1 LERKST
7 YKVNTAIENLLCYLW
22 KPVLRG
28 EKEMSARD
36 LSVLISVILIVSM
49 LIIPFPTWLLSILI
63 ILNITL
69 ALLVLLV
76 SMNMTEPL
84 QFSVFPSLLL
94 LLTLYRL
101 GLNVS
106 TTRAILSHG
115 DAGGVVETFGTF
127 VVGGNIVV
135 GLILFLIL
143 IIIQFIVITKG
154 AERVSEVAARFTL
167 DAMPGKQMSIDADLN
182 AGMISEQE
190 ARERR
195 KKVGREADFYG
206 AMDGASKFVKGDA
219 IASIIIVLINLIA
232 GIIIGMLQQ
241 GMGLAD
247 AAKHFS
253 LLSVGD
259 GIVSQIP
266 ALLISTA
273 TGIVVTRAA
282 SEGNLGQEITSQ
294 LLAYPKLLYVAGG
307 TIFLLGLFTPIND
320 LLTIPIAGMLA
331 VGGYMFSKVPKTD
344 KLQLEE
350 MEEASGADEMKSPES
365 VISLLN
371 VDPIEFEFGYG
382 LIPLADTNQGGDL
395 LDRIVMIRRQ
405 LAIELGLVIPVVRIR
420 DNIQLQPNEYRLKI
434 KGNEMARG
442 ELLLDHY
449 LAMSPG
455 IEDDSIEGID
465 TIEPSFGLPAKW
477 ITDGMKERAEIFG
490 YTVVDPPS
498 VVSTH
503 ITEVIKAN
511 AYELLGRQETKQ
523 LIDHVKESYPIL
535 IEEVTPNPL
544 SVGEVQKVL
553 SKLLKENVS
562 IRNLPVIFETLADFG
577 KVTTDTDILAEYVR
591 QALAR
596 QITNQY
602 ASQGETLKVATL
614 SGKAEKSVADA
625 IQQTEHGNYLALD
638 PSISQRILESIAK
651 NIEQFSMMEQTPIV
665 LCSPAVRMYV
675 RQLTERYFP
684 KVPILSYNELEANVE
699 VQSVGVVNVD

>member
-1 LERKST
+1 
-7 YKVNTAIENLLCYLW
+7 
-22 KPVLRG
+22 
-28 EKEMSARD
+28 MQARD
-36 LSVLISVILIVSM
+36 LSVLLMVVLIVAM
-49 LIIPFPTWLLSILI
+49 LIIPLPSWLLSVLI
-63 ILNITL
+63 IINISL
-69 ALLVLLV
+69 ALLVLLTA
-76 SMNMTEPL
+76 MNMKEPL
-84 QFSVFPSLLL
+84 QFSIFPSLLL
-94 LLTLYRL
+94 LLTLFRL

-106 TTRAILSHG
+106 TTRSILSKG
-115 DAGGVVETFGTF
+115 EAGGVVETFGTF
-127 VVGGNIVV
+127 VVGGNVVV
-135 GLILFLIL
+135 GFVVFLIL
-143 IIIQFIVITKG
+143 IIIQFVVITKG

-190 ARERR
+190 ARQRR
-195 KKVGREADFYG
+195 EKIAQEADFYG

-219 IASIIIVLINLIA
+219 IAGMIIVVVNMLF
-232 GIIIGMLQQ
+232 GMVIGVVQQ
-241 GMGLAD
+241 GLD
-247 AAKHFS
+247 VSEAAQRYT
-253 LLSVGD
+253 LLTVGD

-282 SEGNLGQEITSQ
+282 SDSNLGGDIMKQ
-294 LLAYPKLLYVAGG
+294 LFAFPKMLYVTAG

-320 LLTIPIAGMLA
+320 VLTIPIAGLLA
-331 VGGYMFSKVPKTD
+331 LGGYRFSTQTARQEAAPS
-344 KLQLEE
+344 QEE
-350 MEEASGADEMKSPES
+350 TKETEMDELKSPES

-371 VDPIEFEFGYG
+371 VDPIEFEFGYA
-382 LIPLADTNQGGDL
+382 LIPLADANQGGDL

-405 LAIELGLVIPVVRIR
+405 LALELGLVIPVVRIR

-434 KGNEMARG
+434 KGNEVARG

-465 TIEPSFGLPAKW
+465 TVEPAFGLPAKW
-477 ITDGMKERAEIFG
+477 ISEDMKDRAEMLG

-503 ITEVIKAN
+503 ITEVLKAH

-523 LIDHVKESYPIL
+523 LIDHLKESYPVL
-535 IEEVTPNPL
+535 VEEVTPNPL
-544 SVGEVQKVL
+544 SIGEVQKVL
-553 SKLLKENVS
+553 AKLLKEKVS
-562 IRNLPVIFETLADFG
+562 IRNLPLIFETLADFARM
-577 KVTTDTDILAEYVR
+577 TTDTDILTEYVR

-602 ASQGETLKVATL
+602 VIPGEPLKVITL
-614 SGKAEKSVADA
+614 SGKVEKTIADA
-625 IQQTEHGNYLALD
+625 VQQTEHGSYLSLD
-638 PSISQRILESIAK
+638 PERSQSIIEAIAAQLEQNPFA
-651 NIEQFSMMEQTPIV
+651 NQTPIL

-684 KVPILSYNELEANVE
+684 NLPILSYNELEANVE
-699 VQSVGVVNVD
+699 VQSVGMVDIA

>member
-1 LERKST
+1 
-7 YKVNTAIENLLCYLW
+7 
-22 KPVLRG
+22 
-28 EKEMSARD
+28 MSARD
-36 LSVLISVILIVSM
+36 LTVLFSVILIVAM

-63 ILNITL
+63 IMNISL
-69 ALLVLLV
+69 ALLVLLI
-76 SMNMTEPL
+76 SMNMSEPL
-84 QFSVFPSLLL
+84 QFSIFPSLLL
-94 LLTLYRL
+94 LLTLFRL

-106 TTRAILSHG
+106 TTRSILTHG
-115 DAGGVVETFGTF
+115 EAGGVVETFGTF
-127 VVGGNIVV
+127 VVGGNPIVGIVV
-135 GLILFLIL
+135 FAIL

-182 AGMISEQE
+182 AGMISEQQ

-195 KKVGREADFYG
+195 EKVSREADFYG

-219 IASIIIVLINLIA
+219 IAGIIIVLINLIF
-232 GIIIGMLQQ
+232 GMVIGMTQQ
-241 GMGLAD
+241 GLPFAE
-247 AAKHFS
+247 AAQKFS
-253 LLSVGD
+253 LMTVGD

-266 ALLISTA
+266 ALLITTA
-273 TGIVVTRAA
+273 TGIIVTRAA
-282 SEGNLGQEITSQ
+282 SEGNLGHDLTRQ
-294 LLAYPKLLYVAGG
+294 LFAYPAMLYVAGG
-307 TIFLLGLFTPIND
+307 TIALLGLLTPIND
-320 LLTIPIAGMLA
+320 IITLPVAALLAL
-331 VGGYMFSKVPKTD
+331 GGYSFSRVPEPD
-344 KLQLEE
+344 KGQLQELEE
-350 MEEASGADEMKSPES
+350 EIETDEMKSPES
-365 VISLLN
+365 VINLLN
-371 VDPIEFEFGYG
+371 VDPVEFEFGYG

-434 KGNEMARG
+434 KGNELARG

-455 IEDDSIEGID
+455 IEDESIEGID

-477 ITDGMKERAEIFG
+477 ITEEMKEQAEIFG

-503 ITEVIKAN
+503 ITEIIKAN
-511 AYELLGRQETKQ
+511 AHDLLGRQETKQ
-523 LIDHVKESYPIL
+523 LIDHLKESYPIL
-535 IEEVTPNPL
+535 VDEVTPTPL
-544 SVGEVQKVL
+544 TVGEVQKVL
-553 SKLLKENVS
+553 AKLLRENVS
-562 IRNLPVIFETLADFG
+562 IRNLPIIFETLADFG
-577 KVTTDTDILAEYVR
+577 KVTSDTDVLAEYVR

-602 ASQGETLKVATL
+602 AGAGESLKVVTL
-614 SGKAEKSVADA
+614 SGKIEKSIADG
-625 IQQTEHGNYLALD
+625 IQQTEHGNYLSMD
-638 PSISQRILESIAK
+638 PVVSQSILESIAS
-651 NIEQFSMMEQTPIV
+651 NIEQLSIMEQSPIV

-699 VQSVGVVNVD
+699 VQSVGVVNIE

>member
-1 LERKST
+1 
-7 YKVNTAIENLLCYLW
+7 
-22 KPVLRG
+22 
-28 EKEMSARD
+28 MSGRD
-36 LSVLISVILIVSM
+36 LSVVVGVILIVAM

-63 ILNITL
+63 MLNISL
-69 ALLVLLV
+69 ALLVLLN
-76 SMNMTEPL
+76 SMNMKEPL

-106 TTRAILSHG
+106 TTRAILTHG
-115 DAGGVVETFGTF
+115 EAGGVVETFGHF
-127 VVGGNIVV
+127 VVGGNVIVGIV
-135 GLILFLIL
+135 IFVILV
-143 IIIQFIVITKG
+143 IIQFIVITKG
-154 AERVSEVAARFTL
+154 SERVSEVAARFTL

-182 AGMISEQE
+182 AGMISEHE
-190 ARERR
+190 AKERR
-195 KKVGREADFYG
+195 EKVSREADFYG

-219 IASIIIVLINLIA
+219 IAGIIIVMINLIF
-232 GIIIGMLQQ
+232 GIIVGVTQL
-241 GMGLAD
+241 GLPIAE

-253 LLSVGD
+253 LLTVGD
-259 GIVSQIP
+259 GIVSQLP

-282 SEGNLGQEITSQ
+282 SEGNLGTDITGQ
-294 LLAYPKLLYVAGG
+294 LMAYPKMLYITGG
-307 TIFLLGLFTPIND
+307 TIFILGLFTPIED
-320 LLTIPIAGMLA
+320 ILTIPIAGLL
-331 VGGYMFSKVPKTD
+331 VLGGYMFSRVPKQDMTEI
-344 KLQLEE
+344 QE
-350 MEEASGADEMKSPES
+350 MEEEIQTDEMKKPES
-365 VISLLN
+365 VVSLLN

-382 LIPLADTNQGGDL
+382 LIPLADSNQGGDL

-434 KGNEMARG
+434 KGSEMARG

-455 IEDDSIEGID
+455 IDDDSIEGID
-465 TIEPSFGLPAKW
+465 TVEPSFGLPAKW
-477 ITDGMKERAEIFG
+477 ITEEVKEQAEIFG

-503 ITEVIKAN
+503 ITEVIKNN
-511 AYELLGRQETKQ
+511 AHELLGRQETKQ
-523 LIDHVKESYPIL
+523 LIDHLKESYPIL
-535 IEEVTPNPL
+535 VEEVTPNPL
-544 SVGEVQKVL
+544 TVGEIQKVL
-553 SKLLKENVS
+553 GKLLRENVS
-562 IRNLPVIFETLADFG
+562 VRNLPIIFETLADFG
-577 KVTTDTDILAEYVR
+577 KVTIDTDLLTEYVR

-602 ASQGETLKVATL
+602 RAGGQTIRVVTV
-614 SGKAEKSVADA
+614 SGKIEKLIVDN

-638 PSISQRILESIAK
+638 PSVSQSILESLATQV
-651 NIEQFSMMEQTPIV
+651 EQLSIMEQSPIV

-684 KVPILSYNELEANVE
+684 QIPILSYNELEANVE
-699 VQSVGVVNVD
+699 VQSVGVVNID